1 MLYYEVNLVDATTS
15 FLDFY
20 CIFIKYYLW
29 MKYLPYQ
36 ICLEW
41 VKNMLDYVFVTVCIY
56 WLWEQQSFEAL
67 LWASNC
73 VLSEIP
79 DFFVWGPFINKRWF
93 LSFPFLT
100 KSKMYKH
107 FQILQVIHCKFV
119 TGRWVNFVQ
128 IPVLGSSWWK
138 KKTRPKKTG
147 RPT

>member
-100 KSKMYKH
+100 KSEMY
-107 FQILQVIHCKFV
+107 LQCPDISHGPLALFWSKTTLNTNCVRRIWVDTSACKI
-119 TGRWVNFVQ
+119 G
-128 IPVLGSSWWK
+128 
-138 KKTRPKKTG
+138 
-147 RPT
+147 